1 MSMSSA
7 GGKEK
12 QKPQKK
18 SEASDSILAEILPV
32 IHEKL
37 ETVGKYFVFLGELF
51 RCMVRRPFRI
61 AQYFA
66 EIENLGVNS
75 LFIIILSG
83 GAMGMIITLQMVV
96 ILMDFHAEIGAGAA
110 VAVAMSRE
118 ISPII
123 TALMLIAKNGS
134 AMAAELGTMKVTEQI
149 DSLESMSIS
158 SEHYLVLPK
167 VVASFFVFPLLT
179 LLANIV
185 ASFGSILVS
194 VSLYNIEAAGYI
206 DYLFDFLSPRDVF
219 MGLIKSAVMGYFVST
234 ICCFTGLQASMGA
247 KGVGDGATRAVVTSS
262 VTVLVIDYLLTSIIL
277 RFIYI

>member
-1 MSMSSA
+1 MSSIT
-7 GGKEK
+7 GQDNSKSKKK
-12 QKPQKK
+12 QKTAGKT
-18 SEASDSILAEILPV
+18 AGTFLPLV
-32 IHEKL
+32 TGYL

-51 RCMVRRPFRI
+51 RCMVRRPFRV

-66 EIENLGVNS
+66 EIEHLGVNS
-75 LFIIILSG
+75 LFVIILSG
-83 GAMGMIITLQMVV
+83 GAMGMIITLQMVM

-134 AMAAELGTMKVTEQI
+134 AMAAELGTMRVTEQI

-158 SEHYLVLPK
+158 AEHYLVLPK
-167 VVASFFVFPLLT
+167 VVASFLVFPLLT

-185 ASFGSILVS
+185 ASIGSIFVS
-194 VSLYNIEAAGYI
+194 VSLFNIEAAGYI

-219 MGLIKSAVMGYFVST
+219 MGLIKAAVMGYFVST
-234 ICCFTGLQASMGA
+234 ICCFTGLRASMGA
-247 KGVGDGATRAVVTSS
+247 KGVGDSATRAVVTSS
-262 VTVLVIDYLLTSIIL
+262 VTILVIDYLLTTIIL